1 MPLFG
6 NLIIIKR
13 YLRATKWASAKV
25 AIERLEGT
33 LKWRR
38 EYGIYDELTAE
49 LVEPEVSGGAVY
61 FFIFLLRFYG
71 FDSPFRFCSPLSFHH
86 GMTRRL
92 HAFFCVCVWIHRLS
106 RERWSLLVMIRS
118 AGPLCT

>member
-6 NLIIIKR
+6 NLIKR

-49 LVEPEVSGGAVY
+49 LVEPEVSGSCFYLFITFLPVLTHPFASVHRSLFTMAWHDTTLTC
-61 FFIFLLRFYG
+61 FFV
-71 FDSPFRFCSPLSFHH
+71 
-86 GMTRRL
+86 
-92 HAFFCVCVWIHRLS
+92 CVCGFTGCHGKDGHFWL
-106 RERWSLLVMIRS
+106 
-118 AGPLCT
+118 